1 MKAVDDNQLA
11 AELEAYLKGT
21 DFFSLYP
28 SKIELRQVLESSAT
42 NIQKIRAI
50 LYDDM
55 VQWELFPDYQQWKRT
70 NEDAVD
76 HYLTIR
82 IAAK

>member
-1 MKAVDDNQLA
+1 MKAIDDNQLA
-11 AELEAYLKGT
+11 TELEAYLKEI

-28 SKIELRQVLESSAT
+28 SKVELRQVLESSAT

-55 VQWELFPDYQQWKRT
+55 VQWELFPDYQQWKST
-70 NEDAVD
+70 NEDAVE

-82 IAAK
+82 IDVK